1 MWRKNEPDPYGA
13 TELKRVIGEIMW
25 ARSYIKTI
33 YRQYTELSKMQTNP
47 ADKQGLYSVLL
58 VKHYLDSPLPFF
70 MKTEGPDRDP
80 TWLQALPTEALC
92 VFMKHVLDIAQG
104 QYLAEIRGAM
114 QGALMDRYSVER
126 FNKAARVQL
135 VSPRRS

>member
-1 MWRKNEPDPYGA
+1 MDWPTKLALIVSKTDATSLRYVVEALAARMWRKNEADPYGA

-58 VKHYLDSPLPFF
+58 VKHYLDSPPRILY
-70 MKTEGPDRDP
+70 KDGGP
-80 TWLQALPTEALC
+80 
-92 VFMKHVLDIAQG
+92 
-104 QYLAEIRGAM
+104 
-114 QGALMDRYSVER
+114 
-126 FNKAARVQL
+126 
-135 VSPRRS
+135 